1 MLENEMK
8 GDGNFLSVS
17 GVNQAL
23 IQSTET
29 FTSQSLISN
38 HVIESNVEL
47 IRGKYLNKREL
58 EY

>member
-1 MLENEMK
+1 MK